1 MSDLEAQLAA
11 VLSEYSTE
19 VTQEVKKTCKDV
31 SKEMTEAI
39 RQDSKNLFDGTG
51 KYAKGWRSKVEYE
64 DRDNIRLTTYNAT
77 NYQLTH
83 LLEFGHAKTGGGRV
97 EGRPHIST
105 NEEKAKKE
113 LVERIERAVQK

>member
-11 VLSEYSTE
+11 VLSEYSSE
-19 VTQEVKKTCKDV
+19 AAQEIKKACRDV
-31 SKEMTEAI
+31 SSEMTEAI
-39 RQDSKNLFDGTG
+39 RLDSKNLFEGTG

-77 NYQLTH
+77 DYQLTH